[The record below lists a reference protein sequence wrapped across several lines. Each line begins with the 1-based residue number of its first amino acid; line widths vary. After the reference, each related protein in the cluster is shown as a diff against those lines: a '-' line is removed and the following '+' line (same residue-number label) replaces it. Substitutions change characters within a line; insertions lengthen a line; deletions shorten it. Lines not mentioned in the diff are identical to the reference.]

1 MKKDHIEEL
10 INKSLQENLHPE
22 MIDVRNET
30 MIQIID
36 YEKRKEKN
44 RSIFQ
49 WALTAITFFA
59 SLFSLYIFEILAKRF
74 SLYFQAY
81 AINIL
86 TVKFLL
92 QVLFTGILL
101 AVVVIIITSLSTS
114 AKKPAYHLF

>member
-1 MKKDHIEEL
+1 MKKNQIEEL

-30 MIQIID
+30 MTQIIN

-44 RSIFQ
+44 RSMLQ
-49 WALTAITFFA
+49 WALTTITFFA

-74 SLYFQAY
+74 SFYFQVY
-81 AINIL
+81 AVNIL
-86 TVKFLL
+86 TVKFFL

-101 AVVVIIITSLSTS
+101 AVVVIIINTLSLST
-114 AKKPAYHLF
+114 KKPAYHFF